1 MSWVEKT
8 SDAHSIN
15 LLGQPENYYQICVL
29 SLVGHQLK
37 EIKPDTMAFN
47 LTCFALAVMVARVA

>member
-1 MSWVEKT
+1 MRWVEKT

-29 SLVGHQLK
+29 FIVGHQLK
-37 EIKPDTMAFN
+37 EIKPTMAFN
-47 LTCFALAVMVARVA
+47 LICFALAVMVSRVA

>member
-37 EIKPDTMAFN
+37 EIKQTMAFH
-47 LTCFALAVMVARVA
+47 LICFALAVMVARVA